1 LGWAPQEEEEVLFA
15 SNTLGSFVHHS
26 MEYIYTR
33 YLHCNNVT
41 PVPVHADEIAQ
52 ISADEVRLQE
62 ALRAA
67 YTAMNEEWQKT
78 HPDEPEHYIADHH
91 TGENVII
98 LGYIRNI
105 LERDIE
111 DAKKGLQI
119 YLLEKDK
126 TFAMKVDGVGEILIG
141 GKIDRMDIVGTDV
154 QTLRIVDY
162 KSGSYNDQTHAKR
175 MSATWED
182 MMESEEKGYVRQT
195 LIYCHAVLQHGTKG
209 LPVEPN
215 LYFCRRKL
223 TEIVT
228 TIDVQNETIHDYAA
242 IRQPFYDALCTKM
255 AEVLTTTDFPQCEP
269 DKCPAFCPFFEL
281 CGRKQPEY

>member
-1 LGWAPQEEEEVLFA
+1 MPEFHA
-15 SNTLGSFVHHS
+15 S
-26 MEYIYTR
+26 
-33 YLHCNNVT
+33 
-41 PVPVHADEIAQ
+41 
-52 ISADEVRLQE
+52 
-62 ALRAA
+62 
-67 YTAMNEEWQKT
+67 
-78 HPDEPEHYIADHH
+78 
-91 TGENVII
+91 ENVII

-126 TFAMKVDGVGEILIG
+126 TFAMTVDGVGEILIG

-195 LIYCHAVLQHGTKG
+195 LLYSHAAMVHDKTR
-209 LPVEPN
+209 LPIEPH
-215 LYFCRRKL
+215 LFFCRRKL
-223 TEIVT
+223 TDLVT
-228 TIDVQNETIHDYAA
+228 TIDVNDETVHDYRT
-242 IRQPFYDALCTKM
+242 IKNPFMDALQGKM
-255 AEVLTTTDFPQCEP
+255 KELLTTTDFAPCAP
-269 DKCPAFCPFFEL
+269 DKCPSFCPFFAL
-281 CGRKQPEY
+281 CGRKKKEF